1 MTPLRSRTL
10 MLSAVEHRDRYSERE
25 NKDGK
30 RKRRLVLKQKT
41 KKTDFFPSF
50 ATLRSVV
57 GDSDPV
63 VTVSFG

>member
-1 MTPLRSRTL
+1 

-41 KKTDFFPSF
+41 KKKQIFFLGGSSF

>member
-1 MTPLRSRTL
+1 MEIGIK
-10 MLSAVEHRDRYSERE
+10 AK
-25 NKDGK
+25 NKK
-30 RKRRLVLKQKT
+30 KQI
-41 KKTDFFPSF
+41 FFLGGSSF